1 MSKRKSGDARV
12 DKSEKSKK
20 LVEKAGV
27 GFDEKPDRWPEFK
40 RQGRLRAVKMGF
52 DVERLLFFGDSLD
65 ERIADLTEQAIK
77 DREEFSRLWGNA
89 SLLKV
94 ISDKLADELAL
105 LFTDGNDSGYTD
117 DIIRLALSFLYL
129 FPKFWKATE
138 KPLTLDEMKALDID
152 DLLSERR

>member
-27 GFDEKPDRWPEFK
+27 GFDEKPNRWPEFK

-52 DVERLLFFGDSLD
+52 D
-65 ERIADLTEQAIK
+65 
-77 DREEFSRLWGNA
+77 
-89 SLLKV
+89 
-94 ISDKLADELAL
+94 
-105 LFTDGNDSGYTD
+105 
-117 DIIRLALSFLYL
+117 
-129 FPKFWKATE
+129 
-138 KPLTLDEMKALDID
+138 KPLTFDEMKALDID